1 MEVGLRAE
9 NVSFVSCIARNC
21 IIEVYN
27 QQKRSSFEKEDVR
40 WWVYEEHERTV
51 LAMRIF
57 FAGHVFC
64 QTGSDDDHITQR
76 RMSYKDSIPF
86 LTGSRSV
93 WEIHPP
99 LILGILVARQHFLIE
114 SNEDLIK

>member
-1 MEVGLRAE
+1 MRAE

-64 QTGSDDDHITQR
+64 QTGSDDDHITGHGGHFFHREIDYITQR
-76 RMSYKDSIPF
+76 SMS
-86 LTGSRSV
+86 
-93 WEIHPP
+93 
-99 LILGILVARQHFLIE
+99 
-114 SNEDLIK
+114 